1 MISYL
6 IRYTEKSL
14 SFYTDKCFP
23 QNYKFSEISGDLR
36 RQKLL
41 MLWFFH
47 GQENEIIR
55 MVPVGTYHAEKENG
69 MANFL

>member
-23 QNYKFSEISGDLR
+23 ENYKFSEISGDLSQ
-36 RQKLL
+36 QKLL
-41 MLWFFH
+41 MLSFFH
-47 GQENEIIR
+47 DR
-55 MVPVGTYHAEKENG
+55 RTK
-69 MANFL
+69 